1 MYRDVYTL
9 SNAGDLS
16 FVRRNN
22 RRNKTAVEMT
32 VRGNPAKPNSG
43 FPMFPPPLEIALR
56 FPHSHRTAT
65 TTLSFPLSKHQNS
78 LAPSAHATTSNKETG
93 KNPRQFPIVYKNAS
107 RAVLRRFPYSLFF
120 VMDGDE
126 LLVIACFHASRDPS
140 HWQRRT

>member
-1 MYRDVYTL
+1 VETL
-9 SNAGDLS
+9 QNQ
-16 FVRRNN
+16 
-22 RRNKTAVEMT
+22 TAVSQRSPCPWKSQAIST
-32 VRGNPAKPNSG
+32 FPPHGDDYSLFPNSK
-43 FPMFPPPLEIALR
+43 R
-56 FPHSHRTAT
+56 
-65 TTLSFPLSKHQNS
+65 QNS